1 MRYLVLLLSLAA
13 PAHAHH
19 EVVVATSMMP
29 LMVGLLVILT
39 AGLAAL
45 RQKLRRKSAKR
56 TTDAQPSSSV
66 GGA

>member
-1 MRYLVLLLSLAA
+1 MRYLVLLLFLAA

-45 RQKLRRKSAKR
+45 RQKLRGSTAKQPD
-56 TTDAQPSSSV
+56 DA
-66 GGA
+66 